1 MADTVQKP
9 EEGTSGI
16 TLIVGGLAI
25 LLMFR
30 GFLNETVNGLSGL
43 GRLPRV
49 EDEDYFDP
57 RPHRTRIG
65 HNERVG
71 IHKPR
76 ARKLLKRIAVRAQ
89 RRAGKQ
95 GANAPKRRAYRR
107 P

>member
-1 MADTVQKP
+1 MADPQKP
-9 EEGTSGI
+9 EEKTSGL
-16 TLIVGGLAI
+16 TLIVGGIAI

-30 GFLNETVNGLSGL
+30 GYLNETVNGL

-71 IHKPR
+71 IHKPK
-76 ARKLLKRIAVRAQ
+76 ARKLLKRIAARAQ

-95 GANAPKRRAYRR
+95 GDAAPKRRAYRR
-107 P
+107 A